1 MHQKGVK
8 QIEEVGKMQILGEEG
23 LSIVAPFLRHI
34 TP

>member
-8 QIEEVGKMQILGEEG
+8 QVEEVGQKQILGEEG
-23 LSIVAPFLRHI
+23 LLIGAPILRHI